1 MAASLGL
8 SVLVWRNPPRDNKCL
23 GTPRVWIILT
33 RVSTATCPGAVARG
47 SEPVISQV
55 FVVPRDESL
64 DTAEV
69 NKKMFLLRKLAT
81 HNIPAPGVR
90 LDLLRNFRE
99 IFHVTTWKL
108 IESKIGMLELII
120 DVFKLNVRF

>member
-23 GTPRVWIILT
+23 GMPRVWIILT

-69 NKKMFLLRKLAT
+69 NKRMFLLRKLAT

-90 LDLLRNFRE
+90 LELLRNFRE
-99 IFHVTTWKL
+99 SFHVTVTTWKL
-108 IESKIGMLELII
+108 IESKIGMLEL
-120 DVFKLNVRF
+120 N

>member
-1 MAASLGL
+1 M
-8 SVLVWRNPPRDNKCL
+8 
-23 GTPRVWIILT
+23 
-33 RVSTATCPGAVARG
+33 ARG

-69 NKKMFLLRKLAT
+69 NKRMFLLRKLAT

-99 IFHVTTWKL
+99 SFHVSKWKL
-108 IESKIGMLELII
+108 MESKIGMLRLII
-120 DVFKLNVRF
+120 DVI

>member
-33 RVSTATCPGAVARG
+33 RVSTATSTCPGAVARG

-69 NKKMFLLRKLAT
+69 NKRMFLLRKLAT
-81 HNIPAPGVR
+81 HNIPAPDVR
-90 LDLLRNFRE
+90 L
-99 IFHVTTWKL
+99 
-108 IESKIGMLELII
+108 EL
-120 DVFKLNVRF
+120 